1 MEFVH
6 WLGDAAPTARAQV
19 GGKAFAVDVLIR
31 AGLPVP
37 PGFCLTTAAHRRW
50 VEAGRPA
57 AIPAEVAAELRTAVG
72 RLLGLERAA
81 EFAPLL
87 AVRSSAT
94 AEDAPAASF
103 AGQLLTRL
111 GVPPDQV
118 EAAVLAVWGSASAE
132 GVQAYLARLDS
143 GELEVAVLVQPVVPA
158 EAAGV
163 VFTADPMS
171 GNPDRLV
178 VNATWGLGEGVV
190 AGLVSPDHWVI
201 DKASGRILE
210 AQVADKE
217 LMVVLDPSGGTRR
230 VPTPTHLRERP
241 ALSPETLGELWRLAR
256 LVEEVRGAPQDIEFA
271 AAGGKVYILQ
281 ARPISARPADGW
293 VSEFDSETDPDTIW
307 TAANIQEVLPGLV
320 TPLTW
325 SAMRENL
332 NYAFRK
338 PYLETGT
345 LRDPNRVFVAQFY
358 GRVFLNVSAL
368 REVASRALGT
378 SPDAV
383 DEQYL
388 GRTHGPDRPGRI
400 FDFSKIPVY
409 LHTTPKIFAF
419 LRRTPRDV
427 ARAEARLRPR
437 LAELRA
443 RDLSALGPADLLA
456 LREELN
462 REVKEVGAL
471 HISTSSGA
479 SVFFESLFQ
488 LLRSVFGAEAYAL
501 QARLLTGLA
510 ELPSARPG
518 LELWE
523 LARLARQDSALRL
536 ALLASNPWSEVRRLE
551 SPRAAEFRARL
562 ARFLTEYGHR
572 SVMEAELA
580 APAWEEDPSVV
591 LGLVKN
597 FTELPPEAAPDR
609 VAQRQA
615 AERLAATRLIEGRL
629 GPVRRPLF
637 RFLLGQAQ
645 RYVVLREQTKSLW
658 MEVTHAVRRIYR
670 ELGRRLHGLG
680 ILADPQDIYF
690 LTVEEVRELV
700 RGNIMAEE
708 ARGRIGRR
716 RAEFERNRHV
726 RLPEF
731 FRGRPR
737 PTFAEPT
744 VPATAVLRGIP
755 VSPGVV
761 TGPARIIVDPRLQP
775 EVRPGEI
782 LVAPVTDAGWT
793 PLFLV
798 AAGLVVDVGG
808 PLSHGSIVAREYG
821 IPAVVNVKRATALIR
836 TGQTITVDGSR
847 GEVHI
852 HGEGGQGL

>member
-1 MEFVH
+1 VEFIR
-6 WLGDAAPTARAQV
+6 WLGNAADTDRPKL
-19 GGKAFAVDVLIR
+19 GGKALALDGLIR

-37 PGFCLTTAAHRRW
+37 PGFCLTTAAYRRW
-50 VEAGRPA
+50 VEAGRPEA
-57 AIPAEVAAELRTAVG
+57 LPPEVAAELRAAVG
-72 RLLGLERAA
+72 RLLGSEGAA
-81 EFAPLL
+81 EFAPMLV
-87 AVRSSAT
+87 VRSSAV

-111 GVPPDQV
+111 GVLPNQV
-118 EAAVLAVWGSASAE
+118 EDAVLAVWKSTLAE
-132 GVQAYLARLDS
+132 GVQAYRARLGSAD
-143 GELEVAVLVQPVVPA
+143 LEVAVLVQPVVPA
-158 EAAGV
+158 EVAGV
-163 VFTADPMS
+163 VFTADPVS
-171 GNPDRLV
+171 GDPERLV
-178 VNATWGLGEGVV
+178 VNAAWGLGEGVV
-190 AGLVSPDHWVI
+190 AGLVSPDHWVLA
-201 DKASGRILE
+201 KATGQILE

-217 LMVVLDPSGGTRR
+217 LMVVLDPSGGTRQ
-230 VPTPTHLRERP
+230 VPTPTHLRDRP
-241 ALSPETLGELWRLAR
+241 TLSPETLGELWRLAR
-256 LVEEVRGAPQDIEFA
+256 LVEQVRGSPQDIEFA

-281 ARPISARPADGW
+281 ARPITVRPAEGW
-293 VSEFDSETDPDTIW
+293 VSEFDSETDPDTVW

-358 GRVFLNVSAL
+358 SRVFLNVSAL

-378 SPDAV
+378 SPEAV

-400 FDFSKIPVY
+400 FDFSKVPVY
-409 LHTTPKIFAF
+409 LYTTPKIFSF
-419 LRRTPRDV
+419 LRRTPGEV

-443 RDLSALGPADLLA
+443 RDLSALGLADLLA

-488 LLRSVFGAEAYAL
+488 LLRSAFGLEAYAL

-523 LARLARQDSALRL
+523 LARVAQQDPALCL
-536 ALLASNPWSEVRRLE
+536 ALLASDPWSEIRRLE
-551 SPRAAEFRARL
+551 GPRAAEFRARL
-562 ARFLTEYGHR
+562 AQFLTKYGHR

-580 APAWEEDPSVV
+580 APAWEEDPNAV

-597 FTELPPEAAPDR
+597 FTGLPPEAAPDR

-615 AERLAATRLIEGRL
+615 AERLETTRLIEGRL
-629 GPVRRPLF
+629 GPVRRRLF
-637 RFLLGQAQ
+637 QFLLGQAQ
-645 RYVVLREQTKSLW
+645 LYVVLREQTKSLW

-670 ELGRRLHGLG
+670 ELGHRLHGSG

-700 RGNIMAEE
+700 LGNLTADE

-731 FRGRPR
+731 FKGRPR
-737 PTFAEPT
+737 PSFAEP
-744 VPATAVLRGIP
+744 PISAAAVLRGIP

-761 TGPARIIVDPRLQP
+761 TGPARVIVDPRLQP
-775 EVRPGEI
+775 EIRPGEI

-821 IPAVVNVKRATALIR
+821 IPAVVNVKSATGLIS

-847 GEVHI
+847 GEVYI
-852 HGEGGQGL
+852 HGERTQGL